1 MPAAAPIGV
10 ALATA
15 STPARLPNAGV
26 ANVFIRLA
34 QDSARIARAA
44 SAGLMKF
51 WPIPPKIILHS
62 RIAMTE
68 PITGIQYG
76 TVDGRFIASSMPV
89 TTALK
94 SPIVLRQ

>member
-1 MPAAAPIGV
+1 M
-10 ALATA
+10 
-15 STPARLPNAGV
+15 
-26 ANVFIRLA
+26 FIKLA

-51 WPIPPKIILHS
+51 WPMPPKIILHS
-62 RIAMTE
+62 RIAMML

-94 SPIVLRQ
+94 SPVVSLM